1 MFPNI
6 MRKLPFFHH
15 QPPVSLPLRK
25 AVILSLKRPVQLIKI
40 QEIISKQI
48 NSKGKKAIDDMDVAL
63 NYLRKNRMGKND
75 AGNFF
80 VSCIRSLA
88 AWDIELSIKFGLDK
102 VKQLPDRRAVNT
114 LVTNLVRLNRNEE
127 AIFLLQSVRKDTRLK
142 MKANQIMNLLK
153 KENVTPKLEDC
164 PFIFDFNQ
172 KQKLTR
178 NTIYFNSPILLKR
191 EELNNDLQNY
201 SLDLVGNLEIDP
213 IEPETAV
220 IAVFEF
226 FDTLGEKIEFSQ
238 INGLTN
244 SKNVGWYSY
253 LRHNEDGSFAVSF
266 DLNIEVSTI
275 RLGFR
280 TWHAKSPVYLKPNFD
295 LKRSSYAEISLE
307 FNQFLSNVNLAD
319 CDKLVFIFSGTTF
332 FQPIKA
338 NRPINLAK
346 EYLRRGIP
354 VIFSYHRWKKSDKIP
369 EYEGDIL
376 FQMPIDIT
384 AKMLPLIS
392 EIKGINEKIFFVSYP
407 HPVVTKYINRYR
419 VNSWRVIYDAR
430 DDWEEFN
437 QVNQAKWYQKYNE
450 KYIINNSCIT
460 TAVSEPLVK
469 KLQNWSENKQIHLSR
484 NGLREDFVDK
494 SYKQTNLSTNI
505 IGYFGHLTA
514 SWFDW
519 ESLIQVAKNRPNYY
533 FEIIGH
539 SEPKSLSLPSNV
551 TILGPKNHL
560 EINEIASN
568 WSVAIIPFKVS
579 KLSDAVDPIK
589 IYEYLALNLPVVS
602 FNMPQI
608 ENYPNTLIAN
618 NVEEFCESID
628 EFIRHK
634 PNFKFAKKWL
644 KNNTWA
650 SRVDEYDK
658 LIQQTDHDN
667 IFGMV
672 SN

>member
-1 MFPNI
+1 
-6 MRKLPFFHH
+6 
-15 QPPVSLPLRK
+15 
-25 AVILSLKRPVQLIKI
+25 
-40 QEIISKQI
+40 
-48 NSKGKKAIDDMDVAL
+48 
-63 NYLRKNRMGKND
+63 
-75 AGNFF
+75 
-80 VSCIRSLA
+80 
-88 AWDIELSIKFGLDK
+88 
-102 VKQLPDRRAVNT
+102 
-114 LVTNLVRLNRNEE
+114 
-127 AIFLLQSVRKDTRLK
+127 

-201 SLDLVGNLEIDP
+201 SLDLVGNLEINP

-338 NRPINLAK
+338 NRPINLAR

-519 ESLIQVAKNRPNYY
+519 ESLVQVAKNRPNYY